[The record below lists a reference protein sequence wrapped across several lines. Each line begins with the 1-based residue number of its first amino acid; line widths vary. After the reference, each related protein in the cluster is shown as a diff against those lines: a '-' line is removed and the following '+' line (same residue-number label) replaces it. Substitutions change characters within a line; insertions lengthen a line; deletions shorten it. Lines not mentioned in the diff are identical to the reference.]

1 MKKSPVVLFFLALGL
16 FLAGPVMA
24 QGKVYEFKISVD
36 SNENHHRNKG
46 LHVFMDL
53 LVKNSQGQL
62 KPKFF
67 HSAQLY
73 KDKDLPKALKM
84 GSVDMGLPGI
94 WQLEGVA
101 ASTAITA
108 LPMFYGLPAKL
119 TKDLVDSEVG
129 QLISQDL
136 EKRVGVKV
144 LGKWAYHGYLDT
156 GVKERP
162 IKDWTDFK
170 GLKIRHHGG
179 AVNALRLQSFGASPI
194 LIPWPDLPMAM
205 VQGTADG
212 CVTTLKSFESAK
224 LWETGLKYVTKDKQY
239 YLHNIPMVSRVFW
252 NKLPQGLQKAM
263 LDTWEQHIEKAR
275 EITDREQ
282 SQAQGI
288 LKGKGVTIFEPSDD
302 ELLKWRRQA
311 MTVQEAI
318 VKELK
323 LDTALVARISKIV
336 EDSLKK
342 K

>member
-1 MKKSPVVLFFLALGL
+1 MKKTTIGLFFLALGL
-16 FLAGPVMA
+16 FVAGPVMA
-24 QGKVYEFKISVD
+24 QAKVYEFKISVD

-53 LVKNSQGQL
+53 LVKNSHGQL
-62 KPKFF
+62 QPKFF

-73 KDKDLPKALKM
+73 KDKDIPKALKM

-119 TKDLVDSEVG
+119 TKDLMDSEVG
-129 QLISQDL
+129 QLISQDI
-136 EKRVGVKV
+136 EKRIGVKV

-156 GVKERP
+156 GVKDRP
-162 IKDWTDFK
+162 IKHWTDFK

-179 AVNALRLQSFGASPI
+179 AANALRLESFGASPI
-194 LIPWPDLPMAM
+194 LIPWPDLPMAL

-239 YLHNIPMVSRVFW
+239 YLHNIPLVSLVFW
-252 NKLPQGLQKAM
+252 NKLPQELQKVM
-263 LDTWEQHIEKAR
+263 RSTWEQHIEKAR
-275 EITDREQ
+275 EITDNEQ

-288 LKGKGVTIFEPSDD
+288 LKAKGVTIFEPSDD
-302 ELLKWRRQA
+302 ELLKWRQQA
-311 MTVQEAI
+311 MTVQDVI

-323 LDTALVARISKIV
+323 LDKALVDKILKIV